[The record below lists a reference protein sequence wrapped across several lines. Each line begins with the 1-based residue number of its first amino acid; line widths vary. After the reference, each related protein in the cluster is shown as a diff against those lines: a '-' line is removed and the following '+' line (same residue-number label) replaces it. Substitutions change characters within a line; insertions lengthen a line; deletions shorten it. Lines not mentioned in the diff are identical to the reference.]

1 MIVDRYDPM
10 NIFEMVPKLELDF
23 EPELRE
29 LDRLLE
35 DDELFSVVKA
45 DLAKRYPN
53 SERLGRHSTPVE
65 VILRMLVVKRLYGW
79 SYQQTKHF
87 VSDSLLLRQFCRLY
101 LEAAPDDTTLI
112 RWANTIGA
120 QTVAALNDRVV
131 VLARSLK
138 VTRGRKLRTDGTV
151 VETHVHYPTDDSL
164 LADGVRVIGRLV
176 KRAKG
181 YVEESIHKEHKGE
194 PFRDRARS
202 AKRLAHKI
210 GRMARRRKE
219 EAQASYRAAYQR
231 LVEVAKASIRQAGRV
246 RILLEGVPSAAKIS
260 EELSH
265 FAQLLERA
273 ISQTRR
279 RVFKGE
285 QVSAK
290 EKLVFRLRGTH
301 EHNPKRQGAQ
311 HDRVRQKSVAL

>member
-10 NIFEMVPKLELDF
+10 NIFEMVPKLELGF

-79 SYQQTKHF
+79 SYQQTEHF
-87 VSDSLLLRQFCRLY
+87 VSDSIVLRQFCRLY

-112 RWANTIGA
+112 PWANTIGA
-120 QTVAALNDRVV
+120 QTVAALNDRV

-151 VETHVHYPTDDSL
+151 VETHVHHIPLTIAYWPT
-164 LADGVRVIGRLV
+164 G
-176 KRAKG
+176 
-181 YVEESIHKEHKGE
+181 
-194 PFRDRARS
+194 
-202 AKRLAHKI
+202 
-210 GRMARRRKE
+210 
-219 EAQASYRAAYQR
+219 
-231 LVEVAKASIRQAGRV
+231 
-246 RILLEGVPSAAKIS
+246 
-260 EELSH
+260 
-265 FAQLLERA
+265 
-273 ISQTRR
+273 
-279 RVFKGE
+279 
-285 QVSAK
+285 
-290 EKLVFRLRGTH
+290 
-301 EHNPKRQGAQ
+301 
-311 HDRVRQKSVAL
+311 

>member
-10 NIFEMVPKLELDF
+10 NIFEMVPKLELGF

-120 QTVAALNDRVV
+120 QTVA
-131 VLARSLK
+131 
-138 VTRGRKLRTDGTV
+138 G
-151 VETHVHYPTDDSL
+151 
-164 LADGVRVIGRLV
+164 
-176 KRAKG
+176 
-181 YVEESIHKEHKGE
+181 
-194 PFRDRARS
+194 
-202 AKRLAHKI
+202 
-210 GRMARRRKE
+210 
-219 EAQASYRAAYQR
+219 YQR
-231 LVEVAKASIRQAGRV
+231 PQAQDRRHGGRDP
-246 RILLEGVPSAAKIS
+246 RT
-260 EELSH
+260 LS
-265 FAQLLERA
+265 
-273 ISQTRR
+273 
-279 RVFKGE
+279 
-285 QVSAK
+285 
-290 EKLVFRLRGTH
+290 
-301 EHNPKRQGAQ
+301 
-311 HDRVRQKSVAL
+311 